1 MRFLCRFGVLAL
13 VSLGAILALP
23 VQAAAADAWPSKA
36 IRILVPFGPGSTP
49 DTMARMTADYIGPK
63 LGVPVVVENKA
74 GAGGNIGTAA
84 MAKADPD
91 GYTFGIT
98 ISGPL
103 AANTVL
109 FPNLPYQPK
118 KDLDFLTIAATQPS
132 ILVVSASFGV
142 DSIEG
147 LLKTLKD
154 KPGAFN
160 YGSMG
165 VGSISHLAMAALAAN
180 SGTDVVHVPYST
192 SAQVVM
198 SILSNETQMGILPA
212 AAVMEQAK
220 AGKIIPLAVATAKR
234 STIVPDLPTLTE
246 SGIPG
251 IEADAWMG
259 FVAPSGTPQA
269 IEDRFTAEVVQML
282 KDPVIIQKL
291 ATLHEEPVA
300 SSSAEMQA
308 VVQGDLDR
316 WSSVIQANNIRFDQ

>member
-1 MRFLCRFGVLAL
+1 MMKALRILSAFALLAASSLL
-13 VSLGAILALP
+13 VLP
-23 VQAAAADAWPSKA
+23 VQAADAWPAKT

-109 FPNLPYQPK
+109 FPNLPYKPAQ
-118 KDLDFLTIAATQPS
+118 DLDLLTIAATQPS
-132 ILVVSASFGV
+132 VLVVSPGLGV
-142 DSIEG
+142 NDVDG
-147 LLKTLKD
+147 LLKALRA
-154 KPGAFN
+154 KPGDYN

-165 VGSISHLAMAALAAN
+165 VGSISHLAMAALAAA
-180 SGTDVVHVPYST
+180 SGTDIVHVPYAS
-192 SAQVVM
+192 SSKVVT
-198 SILSNETQMGILPA
+198 SILSGETQMGILPA
-212 AAVMEQAK
+212 AAVMEQVK
-220 AGKIIPLAVATAKR
+220 AGKIKALAVATAKR
-234 STIVPDLPTLTE
+234 STILPDLPTLAE
-246 SGIPG
+246 SGVSG

-259 FVAPSGTPQA
+259 FVAPHGTPQA
-269 IEDRFTAEVVQML
+269 IEDRFTAEVVAML
-282 KDPVIIQKL
+282 KDPAIVKKL
-291 ATLHEEPVA
+291 ANLHEEPVA
-300 SSSAEMQA
+300 STPAEMKA

-316 WSSVIQANNIRFDQ
+316 WTPVIKANNIRFDQ

>member
-1 MRFLCRFGVLAL
+1 MKLFKLLTAAAICLSG
-13 VSLGAILALP
+13 LGPLSAH
-23 VQAAAADAWPSKA
+23 AADAWPSKT

-109 FPNLPYQPK
+109 FPKLPYQPA

-132 ILVVSASFGV
+132 VLVVAPSLKVQGV
-142 DSIEG
+142 DG
-147 LLKTLKD
+147 LLQALRAQ
-154 KPGAFN
+154 PGDYN

-165 VGSISHLAMAALAAN
+165 VGSISHLAMAALAVA

-192 SAQVVM
+192 SAQVVT
-198 SILSNETQMGILPA
+198 SILSGETQMGILPA
-212 AAVMEQAK
+212 AAVMEQIA
-220 AGKIIPLAVATAKR
+220 AGKLQALAVATAKR
-234 STIVPDLPTLTE
+234 SAILPQLPTLSE
-246 SGIPG
+246 SGVAG

-259 FVAPSGTPQA
+259 FVAPHGIPQA
-269 IEDRFTAEVVQML
+269 AADRFTQEVVDML
-282 KDPVIIQKL
+282 KDPAVVKQL
-291 ATLHEEPVA
+291 AKLHEEPVA
-300 SSSAEMQA
+300 STAAEMRA

-316 WSSVIQANNIRFDQ
+316 WTPVIKANNIRFDN